1 MRKRWRRRGKREGF
15 EKERFH
21 FKNWKFSFV
30 VPKHSLKAEVDV
42 VTVKRDTNIQEQ
54 QKHPNELIYNEV
66 DEEFHLEGKQ
76 TVDGGEQSVLIWK
89 WEWKSNQQS
98 TGSSSD
104 KDSNHKP
111 YNWK

>member
-1 MRKRWRRRGKREGF
+1 M
-15 EKERFH
+15 
-21 FKNWKFSFV
+21 
-30 VPKHSLKAEVDV
+30 DV

-89 WEWKSNQQS
+89 WE
-98 TGSSSD
+98 
-104 KDSNHKP
+104 
-111 YNWK
+111 